1 MQLDITVIIRHMN
14 VLIGGAGMT
23 LFVSLSAVALG
34 LPLGF
39 AVCFS
44 SISKNA
50 AIRSVAAVYVSFFR
64 GTPILVLLLIVF
76 YVLPAMGIEAP
87 PLVAAIAALSLNT
100 SAFQSEIYR
109 GGLNTIHSGQVEAAR
124 AMGLTVWQTRQRI
137 LIPQVMRLVL
147 PALLNEI
154 IVILK
159 NSALV
164 SVIAVTDLMRVSQQ
178 IVSKTY
184 RPTEIYIV
192 AALLYLIMNLAL
204 SGLGTAVHNHLGRYV
219 RAA

>member
-1 MQLDITVIIRHMN
+1 MQLDTTVVIHHLN
-14 VLIGGAGMT
+14 VMIGGAGMT
-23 LFVSLSAVALG
+23 VFVSLSAIALG

-39 AVCFS
+39 LVCFS

-50 AIRSVAAVYVSFFR
+50 AIRSMAGIYVSFFR

-109 GGLNTIHSGQVEAAR
+109 GGLNTIHAGQTEAAR
-124 AMGLTVWQTRQRI
+124 AIGFTVWQTRRRI

-147 PALLNEI
+147 PALVNEI

-184 RPTEIYIV
+184 RPTEIYI
-192 AALLYLIMNLAL
+192 ATAFLYLIMNLVL
-204 SGLGTAVHNHLGRYV
+204 SGLGTAVHKRLGRYAE
-219 RAA
+219 AA